1 MTDIDLFIKY
11 IQRQI
16 VLSNEE
22 LAEFTAAFLYK
33 KIKKKQFIIQPD
45 FPAKYRTFVLKGAF
59 RSYVIDHDGV
69 DHTIQFALEDWWI
82 SDINSYLYQKP
93 ATMFV
98 VAIEDSEV
106 LQIDYET
113 EQRLKQSNHKF
124 ETFFRITAER
134 TAAFHQ
140 RRIIT
145 SLTRTAEERYND
157 FLERYPEVSRRL
169 PQYVIASYLGMTTEF
184 LSKIRNRKVRKKGDA
199 HSN

>member
-1 MTDIDLFIKY
+1 MNDIDLFIKY
-11 IQRQI
+11 IHRQI
-16 VLSNEE
+16 DLSDEE
-22 LAEFTAAFLYK
+22 LSEFTDAFLYK
-33 KIKKKQFIIQPD
+33 RIKKKQFIIQPD
-45 FPAKYRTFVLKGAF
+45 FPTKYRTYVLKGAL

-69 DHTIQFALEDWWI
+69 DHTIQFALEDWWV
-82 SDINSYLYQKP
+82 SDLNSYIYQKP

-113 EQRLKQSNHKF
+113 EQRLKRSNHKF
-124 ETFFRITAER
+124 ESFFRITAER

-140 RRIIT
+140 RRIIS

-157 FLERYPEVSRRL
+157 FLERYPEVSQRL

-184 LSKIRNRKVRKKGDA
+184 LSKIRNRKVRKKLK
-199 HSN
+199 